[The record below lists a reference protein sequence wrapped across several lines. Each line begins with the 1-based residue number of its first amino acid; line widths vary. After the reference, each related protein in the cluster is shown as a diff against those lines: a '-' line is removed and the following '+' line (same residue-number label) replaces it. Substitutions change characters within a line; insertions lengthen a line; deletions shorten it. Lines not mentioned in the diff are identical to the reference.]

1 MKIRTGF
8 VSNSSSSSFICS
20 VSNIEGKPLD
30 ERVNLGWV
38 NDCLK
43 DAIKY
48 DDEDEVMYYQEII
61 NKWKKVAEE
70 ENVCIFDVRVEWGTE
85 DVIHGLVGTIP
96 TFKILEIGE

>member
-1 MKIRTGF
+1 
-8 VSNSSSSSFICS
+8 
-20 VSNIEGKPLD
+20 
-30 ERVNLGWV
+30 
-38 NDCLK
+38 
-43 DAIKY
+43 
-48 DDEDEVMYYQEII
+48 MYYQGII